1 MMTTSD
7 HKSLLMSGCGVGQ
20 HKGNVSVYTTI
31 TTVEELMLKSNSK
44 LNIFCS
50 NAAKFN
56 VSHHVLHA
64 FSYFVSK
71 IMDFL
76 EYHFAMCPCI
86 VSV

>member
-1 MMTTSD
+1 MMTTSG
-7 HKSLLMSGCGVGQ
+7 HKSLLMSGCGVGE

-31 TTVEELMLKSNSK
+31 TTVEESMLKSNNK

-50 NAAKFN
+50 NAAMYHTMFYMRF
-56 VSHHVLHA
+56 LI
-64 FSYFVSK
+64 FVSK